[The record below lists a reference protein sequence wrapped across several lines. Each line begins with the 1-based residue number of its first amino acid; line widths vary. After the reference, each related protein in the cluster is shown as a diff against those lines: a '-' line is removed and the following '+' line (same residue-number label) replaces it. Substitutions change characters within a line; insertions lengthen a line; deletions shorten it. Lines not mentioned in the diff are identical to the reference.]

1 MLWPLILPLQITVVL
16 LVVAV
21 AVLTVLAPRAKRL
34 RTFVLG
40 SLLACALFVPALFGV
55 SAIVDVVRFGT
66 FHYTTAAEV
75 DDFRV
80 NRYLPPAA
88 RDITLHKSG
97 PGYCA
102 RYTLEEAAL
111 RAYLDSF
118 WATYGTKSSMTR
130 DSLHDGQVVGAGDID
145 SVFRK
150 LDWVV
155 PKEARRWNSPV
166 EDDGGG
172 ATYYF
177 DPATSTVLQRAGY
190 W

>member
-1 MLWPLILPLQITVVL
+1 
-16 LVVAV
+16 V
-21 AVLTVLAPRAKRL
+21 AVLTVIAPRAKRL
-34 RTFVLG
+34 RSFVLG
-40 SLLACALFVPALFGV
+40 SVLACALFIPALFGV
-55 SAIVDVVRFGT
+55 SAIVDAVRFGT
-66 FHYTTAAEV
+66 FHYATAAEV

-80 NRYLPPAA
+80 NRYLPLTAS
-88 RDITLHKSG
+88 DITLHKSG
-97 PGYCA
+97 LGYCA

-111 RAYLDSF
+111 RAYLDSL
-118 WATYGTKSSMTR
+118 WASYGAMSSMTR
-130 DSLHDGQVVGAGDID
+130 ESLHDGQLVGASDID
-145 SVFRK
+145 TVFRK

-155 PKEARRWNSPV
+155 PREARRWNSPV